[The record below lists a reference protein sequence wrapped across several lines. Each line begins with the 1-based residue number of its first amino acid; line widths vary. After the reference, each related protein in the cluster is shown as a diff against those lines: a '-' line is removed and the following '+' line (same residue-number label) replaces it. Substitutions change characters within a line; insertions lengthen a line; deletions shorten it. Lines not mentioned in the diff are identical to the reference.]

1 MSKVAI
7 VTGASRGLGAALA
20 EALAKDH
27 HVIAMARTS
36 GGLED
41 LDDRIQAA
49 GGSATLVPVDLTDSG
64 ACAAVCRS
72 IRERWGHADLW
83 AHAAVHVAP
92 LTPAAHIDPK
102 DLAKSLA
109 TNVSATATLI
119 ACVAPL
125 LDAAEDGKALF
136 FDDPRAG
143 EQFFSAY
150 GATKAAQVSLAR
162 SWAAETARTG
172 PRVMILSPPP
182 MSTATRARFF
192 PGENKSA
199 LTSPDA
205 AAQSILDVIG

>member
-41 LDDRIQAA
+41 LDDRIRAA
-49 GGSATLVPVDLTDSG
+49 GGSATLVPVDLTDSD

-72 IRERWGHADLW
+72 VQERWARADLW
-83 AHAAVHVAP
+83 AHAAIHVAP
-92 LTPAAHIDPK
+92 LAPAAHLDPT
-102 DLAKSLA
+102 DLKKSLA
-109 TNVSATATLI
+109 TNVTATATLI
-119 ACVAPL
+119 ACMAPL
-125 LDAAEDGKALF
+125 LEAAENGKAIF

-143 EQFFSAY
+143 EKFFSAY

-162 SWAAETARTG
+162 SWAAETVRTG
-172 PRVMILSPPP
+172 PRVMILSPPSMP
-182 MSTATRARFF
+182 TATRARFF
-192 PGENKSA
+192 PGENKGA

-205 AAQSILDVIG
+205 AARSILAAIS

>member
-36 GGLED
+36 GGLEE
-41 LDDRIQAA
+41 LDDRIRAA
-49 GGSATLVPVDLTDSG
+49 GGSATLVPVDLADSD

-72 IRERWGHADLW
+72 VQERWRRADLW
-83 AHAAVHVAP
+83 MHAAIHVAP
-92 LTPAAHIDPK
+92 LAPAAHLDPT
-102 DLAKSLA
+102 DLTRSLA
-109 TNVSATATLI
+109 TNVTATATLI
-119 ACVAPL
+119 ACLAPL
-125 LDAAEDGKALF
+125 LEAADDGKAVF
-136 FDDPRAG
+136 FDDARAG
-143 EQFFSAY
+143 EKFFSAY

-172 PRVMILSPPP
+172 PRVMVLSPPP
-182 MSTATRARFF
+182 MPTATRARFF

-205 AAQSILDVIG
+205 AARSILAAIG

>member
-27 HVIAMARTS
+27 HVIAIARTS

-41 LDDRIQAA
+41 LDDRIRAA
-49 GGSATLVPVDLTDSG
+49 GGSATLVPVDLADSD

-83 AHAAVHVAP
+83 VHAAVHVAP
-92 LTPAAHIDPK
+92 LAPAAHLDPK
-102 DLAKSLA
+102 DLAKSLE
-109 TNVSATATLI
+109 TNVAATATLI
-119 ACVAPL
+119 ACLAPL
-125 LDAAEDGKALF
+125 LEAAEDGTAVF

-143 EQFFSAY
+143 ERFFSAY

-162 SWAAETARTG
+162 CWAAETARTG

-182 MSTATRARFF
+182 MPTATRARFF
-192 PGENKSA
+192 PGENRSA
-199 LTSPDA
+199 LTPPGA
-205 AAQSILDVIG
+205 AALGILAAIG

>member
-20 EALAKDH
+20 EALAEDH
-27 HVIAMARTS
+27 HVIAMARTP

-41 LDDRIQAA
+41 LDDRIRAA
-49 GGSATLVPVDLTDSG
+49 GGSATLVPVDLTDSD
-64 ACAAVCRS
+64 ACAAVSRS

-92 LTPAAHIDPK
+92 LAPATHLDPK

-109 TNVSATATLI
+109 TNVTATATLI

-125 LDAAEDGKALF
+125 LEAAEDGTAVF

-143 EQFFSAY
+143 ERFFSAY

-182 MSTATRARFF
+182 MPTATRARFF
-192 PGENKSA
+192 PGENKGA
-199 LTSPDA
+199 LASPGA
-205 AAQSILDVIG
+205 AARSILAAIG

>member
-41 LDDRIQAA
+41 LDDRIRAT
-49 GGSATLVPVDLTDSG
+49 GGSATLVPVDLTDAD

-72 IRERWGHADLW
+72 VQERWRCTDLW
-83 AHAAVHVAP
+83 VHAAIHVAP
-92 LTPAAHIDPK
+92 LAPAAHLDPT
-102 DLAKSLA
+102 DLTKSLA
-109 TNVSATATLI
+109 TNVTATATLI
-119 ACVAPL
+119 ACMAPL
-125 LDAAEDGKALF
+125 LEAAEDGKAVF

-143 EQFFSAY
+143 AQFFSAY

-172 PRVMILSPPP
+172 PRVMILTPPP
-182 MSTATRARFF
+182 MPTATRARFF
-192 PGENKSA
+192 PGEDKSA
-199 LTSPDA
+199 LTPPDA
-205 AAQSILDVIG
+205 AARSILAAIG